1 MWYRGAGIRCERPC
15 RGCCRRRRPDQRV
28 AGRRRSHRC
37 RPFGGADDF
46 TRAGRGSVA
55 GRAARL
61 TLASGYSY
69 RTTDQDTLRSRNRS
83 MSAARQP
90 RASETGDQGKQPGHG
105 GWPEVPA
112 GRAKTA
118 SNQPT
123 SPNREPA
130 ADGIWA
136 RTSIRRRTHCSLV
149 ATASSG
155 VNRLAR
161 SRPLSAALVVRWR
174 GSSGL
179 AASAAGRCANQRRQR
194 QRAQRPDIAFRA
206 AMSGETAGGCLS
218 STRVEVGGRRT
229 RRRPVTTWPTV
240 LILCVDDGKTGESL
254 LRRPRPSRIP
264 SAHRD
269 VKRGANSRRSI
280 RFLMSR
286 GPQA

>member
-1 MWYRGAGIRCERPC
+1 MPSVRPRGRFHESWARLSGRP
-15 RGCCRRRRPDQRV
+15 RRPADACVRLLLSHNRPGHVAVQEPVDVGRPPAARV
-28 AGRRRSHRC
+28 RDRRPRQAARSWRLAGSARRQSQDGQQLVHVAEPRARGRR
-37 RPFGGADDF
+37 D
-46 TRAGRGSVA
+46 
-55 GRAARL
+55 L
-61 TLASGYSY
+61 
-69 RTTDQDTLRSRNRS
+69 
-83 MSAARQP
+83 
-90 RASETGDQGKQPGHG
+90 
-105 GWPEVPA
+105 GW
-112 GRAKTA
+112 
-118 SNQPT
+118 
-123 SPNREPA
+123 
-130 ADGIWA
+130 
-136 RTSIRRRTHCSLV
+136 TSIRRRTHCSLV

-174 GSSGL
+174 GSGGL

-269 VKRGANSRRSI
+269 VKRGANSRRSM